1 PPPREAHEGP
11 RMSDGA
17 APKETVLR
25 SATKEVVLGHHRR
38 FCLIGE
44 RINPP
49 GRRIFQEQLR
59 AGDLSAIERDV
70 KAQVEG
76 GADVLDVNMGVP
88 LTDEADLLVRA
99 TELGQRITDKPL

>member
-1 PPPREAHEGP
+1 
-11 RMSDGA
+11 MD
-17 APKETVLR
+17 TVL
-25 SATKEVVLGHHRR
+25 SGKSKTVTIGSGQP

-44 RINPP
+44 RINPT

-70 KAQVEG
+70 RAQVEG

-88 LTDEADLLVRA
+88 LVDEAELLSKVV
-99 TELGQRITDKPL
+99 TMI

>member
-1 PPPREAHEGP
+1 
-11 RMSDGA
+11 MSTSTTEVL
-17 APKETVLR
+17 ETTLR
-25 SATKEVVLGHHRR
+25 SATAEVVIGHSRR

-44 RINPP
+44 RINPT

-70 KAQVEG
+70 IAQVEG

-88 LTDEADLLVRA
+88 MTDEPDLLARAITLVQSLTD
-99 TELGQRITDKPL
+99 